1 MDNFTHTGSRLA
13 SLEVFPPAQSY
24 VYLDAASVGLTHKG
38 AAEAI
43 NRWQTQLA
51 DDGTV
56 AFDEEA
62 EVKCF
67 DELNAAAAELFNA
80 TPADIAVA
88 SSETVLMSSLAWA
101 AMPKRGST
109 IVATAIT
116 HPSTVY
122 PWVRVAQHTGA
133 EMRWVKPRD
142 RLTIDME
149 ELLGAIDDDTS
160 IVCISHVEYG
170 TGQTYDLKTIADKAH
185 RHGALC
191 VVDGTQ
197 SAGQV
202 EVDAAGS
209 GVDAVATSTYKWLC
223 GPFGTGLMYVS
234 PRMQEMN
241 PGLLGWRSHKDMWDF
256 QADRLELP
264 KGAKRYEFGT
274 MAYGTAIGATVG
286 LRYLLDIGVRKIQE
300 HNSRISA
307 QLIEGLRELGAQVLG
322 PADPSRRSATV
333 AARFAGKNSAEFART
348 LKQNNVIASLRKDFI
363 RFSPHFYNSSDDIRR
378 GLAAIQ
384 AAL

>member
-1 MDNFTHTGSRLA
+1 MNKANAQGRLA
-13 SLEVFPPAQSY
+13 SLDMFPPAESY
-24 VYLDAASVGLTHKG
+24 VYLDAASVGLTHKA

-51 DDGTV
+51 EDGTV
-56 AFDEEA
+56 TFDEEA
-62 EVKCF
+62 EVKCC

-80 TPADIAVA
+80 KFDDIAA
-88 SSETVLMSSLAWA
+88 SSSETVLMSSLAWA
-101 AMPKRGST
+101 AMPKKGST
-109 IVATAIT
+109 ILATTIT

-122 PWVRVAQHTGA
+122 PWMRVAEYTGA

-142 RLTIDME
+142 GLAIDMD
-149 ELLGAIDDDTS
+149 ELLGAIDANTS
-160 IVCISHVEYG
+160 VVCISHVEYG
-170 TGQTYDLKTIADKAH
+170 TGQIYDLKAIADQAH
-185 RHGALC
+185 RYGALC

-202 EVDAAGS
+202 VVDAVGS

-234 PRMQEMN
+234 PRMQEMT
-241 PGLLGWRSHKDMWDF
+241 PGLLGWRSHKNMWDF

-274 MAYGTAIGATVG
+274 MAYGTAIGATVS
-286 LRYLLDIGVRKIQE
+286 LRYLLDTGMPAIQA
-300 HNSRISA
+300 HNAKISA
-307 QLIEGLRELGAQVLG
+307 QLIEGLRELGAEVLG
-322 PADPSRRSATV
+322 PTDPAQRSATV
-333 AARFAGKNSAEFART
+333 AARFNGKNSADFAKV
-348 LKQNNVIASLRKDFI
+348 LKQANVIASLRKDFI
-363 RFSPHFYNSSDDIRR
+363 RFSPHFYNSSDDIRQ
-378 GLAAIQ
+378 GLAAIK